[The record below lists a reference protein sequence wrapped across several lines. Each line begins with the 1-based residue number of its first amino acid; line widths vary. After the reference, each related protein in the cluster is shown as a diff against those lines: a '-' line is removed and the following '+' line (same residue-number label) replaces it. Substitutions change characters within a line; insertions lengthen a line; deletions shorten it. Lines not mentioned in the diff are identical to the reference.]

1 MIFDLYKIAYLLNT
15 NYYGEAPDKRRL
27 KYIFRVRFNLWKTPK
42 NGEENKKEKL
52 E

>member
-1 MIFDLYKIAYLLNT
+1 MIFDLYKIAYLFNT

-42 NGEENKKEKL
+42 MEKRTKKKS
-52 E
+52 